1 MKNKKIQLSI
11 LAIMFSATLFG
22 QVGINTTD
30 PQVTLDVQGKPS
42 DSKSLDGVLLPR
54 VTASELKLKI
64 YSTNHK
70 GTLLY
75 VTEAFSNAA
84 DATGQVEFVTTPG
97 TYQFDG
103 TKWQSY
109 SLDEKDTLATVMQ
122 RGNYAPKPITFETT
136 ENPASLYYKSGNFY
150 LSNKFNSNNVTGT
163 DNNMIGIGTGEKLTS
178 GSRNNLYGSNA
189 GNYLITGS
197 GNSFFGSNAG
207 YSNNG
212 DNNVAVGRAAGQG
225 IVDGV
230 NTTYSTA
237 IGSFSGFKNEGD
249 YLTAVGAYSAYNN
262 GKTATRNTA
271 VGIQSLYSN
280 TTASY
285 QTSLGSASLY
295 ELKEGLYNT
304 SLGASSGGHFVKANY
319 NVFVG
324 SHINYKKGTSNIT
337 GDKNIYIGHSAAG
350 GIVGNN
356 NIFLGTG
363 AGFAPGSGTM
373 ATINNRLIIHNN
385 VKFTDAGGADGTPPA
400 IDANGE
406 NNSIENGLIIGDF
419 VDRWVKFNGK
429 FQINPSYMPA
439 ANSDFS
445 SVLLQNPTNGDVG
458 VSTLSN
464 LISNAGIVLV
474 PTPPTTGN
482 YILESN
488 NGTMTWV
495 AK

>member
-1 MKNKKIQLSI
+1 MKNKKTQLSI

-70 GTLLY
+70 GTLIY

-84 DATGQVEFVTTPG
+84 DANGQVEFVTTPG

-109 SLDEKDTLATVMQ
+109 SLEEKDTLNSVVLRGKHTTKSISFGNTASPFFLGANSENENIFFINRDLDLRSDLIGKYNLGIGMYSLYSLTEGKSNSSY
-122 RGNYAPKPITFETT
+122 GNY
-136 ENPASLYYKSGNFY
+136 SLSSLKKGNSNSAFGVNTGYFLEGNFNSLFGLSAGENATTTSWNSIFGSGSGKY
-150 LSNKFNSNNVTGT
+150 LSTGY
-163 DNNMIGIGTGEKLTS
+163 K
-178 GSRNNLYGSNA
+178 
-189 GNYLITGS
+189 
-197 GNSFFGSNAG
+197 NSFFGGGSAQRNNIGSLNFVAG
-207 YSNNG
+207 YS
-212 DNNVAVGRAAGQG
+212 AA
-225 IVDGV
+225 
-230 NTTYSTA
+230 S
-237 IGSFSGFKNEGD
+237 
-249 YLTAVGAYSAYNN
+249 
-262 GKTATRNTA
+262 
-271 VGIQSLYSN
+271 
-280 TTASY
+280 
-285 QTSLGSASLY
+285 
-295 ELKEGLYNT
+295 
-304 SLGASSGGHFVKANY
+304 
-319 NVFVG
+319 
-324 SHINYKKGTSNIT
+324 T
-337 GDKNIYIGHSAAG
+337 GDIGDRNIIIGPYAG
-350 GIVGNN
+350 NSVTGTKPVGNN
-356 NIFLGTG
+356 NILIGLG
-363 AGFAPGSGTM
+363 AGYNDSSLQ
-373 ATINNRLIIHNN
+373 NKLIIHSNSALSGYSATSEGN
-385 VKFTDAGGADGTPPA
+385 FTPAGAFA
-400 IDANGE
+400 QSNLQ
-406 NNSIENGLIIGDF
+406 NGLITGDF

-439 ANSDFS
+439 ATSDFS
-445 SVLLQNPTNGDVG
+445 SVLLQNPTTGDVG

-464 LISNAGIVLV
+464 VISNAGIVLV

>member
-1 MKNKKIQLSI
+1 MKNKKTQLSI

-54 VTASELKLKI
+54 VTASELKQKI

-70 GTLLY
+70 GTLIY
-75 VTEAFSNAA
+75 VTESFSNQA
-84 DATGQVEFVTTPG
+84 DATGQVELVNNPG
-97 TYQFDG
+97 TYEFDG

-109 SLDEKDTLATVMQ
+109 SLEEKDTLTSVMQ

-136 ENPASLYYKSGNFY
+136 ENPASIYYKSGNFY

-178 GSRNNLYGSNA
+178 SSRNNLYGSNA

-212 DNNVAVGRAAGQG
+212 DNNVAVGYVAGQG
-225 IVDGV
+225 VVEGV
-230 NTTYSTA
+230 TTAGTTLVGAYAGFVNQSSYLTAIGYTAARSNSTGGSNTA
-237 IGSFSGFKNEGD
+237 IGSNSLYYNASGRF
-249 YLTAVGAYSAYNN
+249 
-262 GKTATRNTA
+262 NTA
-271 VGIQSLYSN
+271 
-280 TTASY
+280 
-285 QTSLGSASLY
+285 LGNNAGLD
-295 ELKEGLYNT
+295 LEGQGNFNVF
-304 SLGASSGGHFVKANY
+304 LGANSYSKDTGSSKIN
-319 NVFVG
+319 G
-324 SHINYKKGTSNIT
+324 S
-337 GDKNIYIGHSAAG
+337 KNIYIGLEAG
-350 GIVGNN
+350 GGTNGDNN
-356 NIFLGTG
+356 VFIGTG
-363 AGFAPGSGTM
+363 AGFAVGSKTYHNV
-373 ATINNRLIIHNN
+373 NNRLVIHNN
-385 VKFTDAGGADGTPPA
+385 VSFSNEGNMSTPPT
-400 IDANGE
+400 INPDDTVN
-406 NNSIENGLIIGDF
+406 NGLIIGDF
-419 VDRWVKFNGK
+419 ADRWVKFNGK

-439 ANSDFS
+439 ATSDFS
-445 SVLLQNPTNGDVG
+445 SVLLQNPTTGDVG

-464 LISNAGIVLV
+464 VISNAGIVLV